1 MLQQTVCSIIY
12 QTGVAHCLVPV
23 ALDISAFTLTKYMTF
38 DAPEPEN
45 YFKSKLPSKNWL
57 PFKKQSSWADNTVT
71 KFVQKTF
78 DRFVDK
84 GWMKDNIIRYI
95 TTDSLNHN
103 CVSMIAQNT
112 TQRIYLINEA
122 NN

>member
-1 MLQQTVCSIIY
+1 
-12 QTGVAHCLVPV
+12 
-23 ALDISAFTLTKYMTF
+23 MTF
-38 DAPEPEN
+38 DAPEN

-57 PFKKQSSWADNTVT
+57 PFKKQSWADNTVT
-71 KFVQKTF
+71 KFVQRTF

-84 GWMKDNIIRYI
+84 GWMKDNIIHYI